1 MRLPSA
7 SYVYN
12 MRMASGMSIS
22 RRIPQQQ
29 RGARRVAQLLEA
41 AAAEFAQVGYDAA
54 TMTAIAERAGASI
67 GAVYQYF
74 PNKESIVLALR
85 TEYGNEMEAHWTA
98 VEEFTAGMSVAQIA
112 HRLVDIMVEFLEEH
126 PAFFAVLDAP
136 VKYTRDQQARQ
147 RLRLRIANVFRS
159 RNPAL
164 SPETAYRMANISLQ
178 IVKGMN
184 VLYAEAGRSTANRRA
199 EHEVRQ
205 ERQALVDEYKQ
216 VLTTYL
222 ASRLTP

>member
-1 MRLPSA
+1 MPT
-7 SYVYN
+7 
-12 MRMASGMSIS
+12 S
-22 RRIPQQQ
+22 RRIPQQE

-41 AAAEFAQVGYDAA
+41 AAAELAQVGYDAA

-74 PNKESIVLALR
+74 PNKEAIVLALR
-85 TEYGNEMEAHWTA
+85 AGYGNEMEAHWTE
-98 VEEFTAGMSVAQIA
+98 VEEFTTGMSISQIA
-112 HRLVDIMVEFLEEH
+112 HRLVDLMVEFVEEH
-126 PAFFAVLDAP
+126 PAYFAVLDAP
-136 VKYTRDQQARQ
+136 IKYTRDQQARQ
-147 RLRLRIANVFRS
+147 RLRLRLATVFRS

-178 IVKGMN
+178 IIKSMN
-184 VLYAEAGRSTANRRA
+184 PLYAEAGRTAENRRQ
-199 EHEVRQ
+199 EREVRQ

-222 ASRLTP
+222 ESRLTP